1 MFGEMEKKNKIFAVV
16 ISFNPD
22 IHLLNAEYFS
32 ICNQVD
38 GIFYIDNNSKN
49 KSDILQWSKD
59 KPKANFEWLN
69 SNEGIGFAQNI
80 GIRKALKEKASHV
93 IIFDQDSIVD
103 DSFVSSLLFTEQ
115 EAIRDGYNVGLT
127 GPIYYSSDGNYPY
140 PVLKIENDKI
150 WRIPLDSFDN
160 YIQTTHIIASG
171 ELIRTEVLQNVGLM
185 RENLFIGYIDFEY
198 CFRARKFGY
207 DIVVSKKAVMRH
219 QMGDKQIDILG
230 RKIGIYSPFRRYF
243 DCRNTLLIQNDG
255 IFPKALRR
263 YYLKLL
269 CGKILVSLIYG
280 PHRFQQLRYCL
291 RGLID
296 GINGISGK
304 CSIVSK

>member
-1 MFGEMEKKNKIFAVV
+1 MEYKSKVYAVV

-22 IHLLNAEYFS
+22 LKLLNDEYVS
-32 ICNQVD
+32 ISNQVD
-38 GIFYIDNNSKN
+38 GVFYVDNNSRN
-49 KSDILQWSKD
+49 KTEVEQWSKD
-59 KPKANFEWLN
+59 KKKAYFIWID
-69 SNEGIGFAQNI
+69 SNEGIGAAQNI
-80 GIRKALKEKASHV
+80 GIKKALEQGATHV
-93 IIFDQDSIVD
+93 VIFDQDSVMAD
-103 DSFVSSLLFTEQ
+103 DFVASLLQTEQ
-115 EAIRDGYNVGLT
+115 EALSDGYNVGLT
-127 GPIYYSSDGNYPY
+127 GPVYYSPDDNYPY
-140 PVLKIENDKI
+140 PALDVSDGRVK
-150 WRIPLDSFDN
+150 RIPLDSFEK
-160 YIQTTHIIASG
+160 YLVTSHIIASG
-171 ELIRTEVLQNVGLM
+171 ELIRAEVFRNAGLM
-185 RENLFIGYIDFEY
+185 REDLFIGFIDFEY
-198 CFRARKFGY
+198 CFRAKKFGY
-207 DIVVSKKAVMRH
+207 DTIVSKKAIMKH
-219 QMGDKQIDILG
+219 KMGDKQIDILG